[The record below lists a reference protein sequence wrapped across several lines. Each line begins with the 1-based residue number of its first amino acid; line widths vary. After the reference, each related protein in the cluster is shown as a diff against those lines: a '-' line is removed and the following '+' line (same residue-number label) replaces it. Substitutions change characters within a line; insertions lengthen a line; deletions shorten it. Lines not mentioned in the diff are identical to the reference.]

1 MARKRATLTDLLN
14 DLTFRVLYDKYKILA
29 CSCFEWEG
37 LPEGIDEKFIERYL
51 FDHGKCIFFKD
62 PSMSFMCLPVSDAGK
77 LNVYG
82 EPLSYLATGFN
93 YHKWYDAEDCVII
106 ENNQY
111 RQATDNFVMF
121 YVNKITESE
130 RTMDVNVKACK
141 TPFIIACD
149 DKDVL
154 TFKRIFQM
162 IDGNTPAI
170 YADKGLNLDALN
182 VLKTDAKFLG
192 NDLMDY
198 KKSVEN
204 ELLTFLGLNNLA
216 VDKKERVN
224 LSEANSNNQITESFA
239 DLQLKA
245 RQIACDKI
253 NEMYGLNVSVKRKEC
268 TNFMEGDVDNVEK
281 DNEQHNKVD
290 S

>member
-14 DLTFRVLYDKYKILA
+14 DLTFRGLYDKFKTLA
-29 CSCFEWEG
+29 CSAFEWDG
-37 LPEGIDEKFIERYL
+37 LPEGVEAKYIERYL
-51 FDHGKCIFFKD
+51 FDFGKAIFFRD
-62 PSMSFMCLPVSDAGK
+62 PRMSYMCLEAQECGK
-77 LNVYG
+77 YNVNG
-82 EPLSYLATGFN
+82 EPLSYVATGFGYREQYN
-93 YHKWYDAEDCVII
+93 ADECVII
-106 ENNQY
+106 DNNVN
-111 RQATDNFVMF
+111 RICTNDLVMF
-121 YVNKITESE
+121 YVNKLTEAE

-170 YADKGLNLDALN
+170 YADKGLNLDALQ
-182 VLKTDAKFLG
+182 VLKTDAKFLC

-204 ELLTFLGLNNLA
+204 ELLTFLGYNNMA

-224 LSEANSNNQITESFA
+224 VPEAESNNQIIEAFA
-239 DLQLKA
+239 DLQLKS
-245 RQIACDKI
+245 RELACERI
-253 NEMYGLNVSVKRKEC
+253 NKMYGLNVSVKRAEPAQVFNKEGV
-268 TNFMEGDVDNVEK
+268 ENVEYPA
-281 DNEQHNKVD
+281 V
-290 S
+290 

>member
-14 DLTFRVLYDKYKILA
+14 DLTFRILYDKFKMLSVSA
-29 CSCFEWEG
+29 FEWEG
-37 LPEGIDEKFIERYL
+37 LPEGIEEKYIEKVL
-51 FDHGKCIFFKD
+51 FDHGKAIFFKD
-62 PSMSFMCLPVSDAGK
+62 PAMSFMCLEAQTSGK

-82 EPLSYLATGFN
+82 EPVKWFASGFN
-93 YHKWYDAEDCVII
+93 YHRIYDAEECVII
-106 ENNQY
+106 DNNPL
-111 RQATDNFVMF
+111 RLSTHDFVMF
-121 YVNKITESE
+121 YVNKLTESE
-130 RTMDVNVKACK
+130 RTMDVNVKAVK

-192 NDLMDY
+192 NELMDY

-204 ELLTFLGLNNLA
+204 ELLTFLGFDNLA

-224 LSEANSNNQITESFA
+224 LAEANSNNQMTQSFA
-239 DLQLKA
+239 DLQLESRKL
-245 RQIACDKI
+245 ACERI
-253 NEMYGLNVSVKRKEC
+253 NEMYGLTVSVKRREV
-268 TNFMEGDVDNVEK
+268 EEHVDNTNV
-281 DNEQHNKVD
+281 QHNKAI
-290 S
+290 SGT